1 MNKKRSNRTVTAHLL
16 SMSVLAMTSTA
27 YAQVASQEELIEEV
41 VITGIR
47 ASLDAAKDLKRKDD
61 RIVDAIIAEDIGK
74 LPDNNIAEALQRI
87 TGVSINSD
95 FGVGEKVSIRGLEE
109 NRIELNGRSTLGDDR
124 DGVSLDDF
132 PSSFLK
138 SVEVIKTPTPD
149 MIEGALGGVVS
160 MQTIRPLDLIDP
172 LIALSFDSEY
182 ADKTENVAPMF
193 NAAYGDNWDLGD
205 AGTFGAILNVSYQD
219 RELRR
224 DQMFNRVRLYDEDVN
239 ALSASTPSGRFAVRE
254 QNTVEQ
260 KVENRERTAFN
271 ASLQW
276 APASEQGR
284 FYLDLNATERTGSQE
299 ANSILD
305 VGGSRTYNANTT
317 QDSNGQ
323 LNNYALTG
331 AFVIP
336 KTWSEFR
343 ETESSSHA
351 FGGEWEFTDK
361 LKVSGEYAIAS
372 SESFNPTT
380 EFNLRPVNH
389 TNWDTWA
396 AQYVPGISD
405 YDDDRGAFDLRH
417 TVDAIMT
424 QSGDSIPSVIYSDAA
439 ALTNPENLAVR
450 AFYHDLEVTENDET
464 AIRFDVEYAE
474 PISRLGFLT
483 SLKAGVRTT
492 ENDYKYNQSRYRAD
506 NLYRRAVTGEGTSEE
521 APYAIW
527 IDEFEEMFPG
537 SITTIAHS
545 SSFDQTGISGQN
557 DLLTYRVYDPA
568 QLANAEKTFAQI
580 QQAFAGTNFAT
591 TGSLADN
598 RVIQEGAYRDITE
611 ETSAFYLQGHL
622 DFGALRA
629 VVGARYIETDIE
641 STVYVDGDLVTGTH
655 SYDDVLPSLNVTFDV
670 AENTLLR
677 FAAAKVMR
685 RADYNELSPAFEIE
699 NSLYDA
705 ERGAIDL
712 DPFRATQYDL
722 SVEHYFDEGA
732 VSLAFFYKDIESF
745 LDNSNT
751 CVADAVST
759 GQNVT
764 EWENI
769 CQLNAAGV
777 DNADIVT
784 STLSDFSGAADA
796 DQAGFNHLAT
806 LRDAGLTGLNTNQ
819 KINGQNGE
827 VRGIELGIQYAF
839 SELPGALSGLGVNA
853 NYTYADS
860 ENPNGNTLTNISK
873 NTVNMQVYWEYE
885 DFQVRLAYN
894 YRDRF
899 LDTEEETRVANVGA
913 LALNSNTN
921 DTTSSSFDP
930 TAGNSYIKERGQL
943 DLSASWDIT
952 DTFTLVANMTNVLG
966 EPVVYSTE
974 LDSNW
979 KYSES
984 DRRMTLGVRANF

>member
-1 MNKKRSNRTVTAHLL
+1 MKKKRSNSKLSAHIL
-16 SMSVLAMTSTA
+16 SMSVLALSSTA
-27 YAQVASQEELIEEV
+27 YAQIASDNSEIEEIEV
-41 VITGIR
+41 TGIR
-47 ASLDAAKDLKRKDD
+47 ASLEAAADLKRNDD
-61 RIVDAIIAEDIGK
+61 RIVDAIVAEDIGK

-95 FGVGEKVSIRGLEE
+95 FGVGEKVSIRGMEE
-109 NRIELNGRSTLGDDR
+109 NRVELNGRSTLGDDR
-124 DGVSLDDF
+124 DGISLDDF

-138 SVEVIKTPTPD
+138 SVEVIKTPTAD

-160 MQTIRPLDLIDP
+160 METIRPLDLVDP
-172 LIALSFDSEY
+172 LISISIDTEQ

-239 ALSASTPSGRFAVRE
+239 GLSANTPSGRFAVRE

-271 ASLQW
+271 ASFQW
-276 APASEQGR
+276 SPASEKGR
-284 FYLDLNATERTGSQE
+284 FYLDLNATERSGSQE

-323 LNNYALTG
+323 VENYSLTG

-343 ETESSSHA
+343 ETESSSNA

-361 LKVSGEYAIAS
+361 LRVSGEVAVAS
-372 SESFNPTT
+372 SESFNPAT
-380 EFNLRPVNH
+380 EFNLRPISH
-389 TNWDTWA
+389 TNWDIWA
-396 AQYVPGISD
+396 DQYVPGVSSFNS
-405 YDDDRGAFDLRH
+405 DRGAFDLRH
-417 TVDAIMT
+417 TVDVAMT
-424 QSGDSIPSVIYSDAA
+424 QSGENIPSVVYSDAG

-450 AFYHDLEVTENDET
+450 AFYHDLETTKNDET
-464 AIRFDVEYAE
+464 AVRFDVEYDE
-474 PISRLGFLT
+474 PISGF
-483 SLKAGVRTT
+483 SFIKSVKAGVRTT
-492 ENDYKYNQSRYRAD
+492 ENDYKFNLSRYRAD
-506 NLYRRAVTGEGTSEE
+506 NLYRYAVTGEGTSDE
-521 APYAIW
+521 APHAVW
-527 IDEFEEMFPG
+527 IDQFEAMFPG
-537 SITTIAHS
+537 SITTVNHHN
-545 SSFDQTGISGQN
+545 SFDQSGNSGQN
-557 DLLTYRVYDPA
+557 DLLSYSVYDPA
-568 QLANAEKTFAQI
+568 QLANAENTFQQL

-591 TGSLADN
+591 TGSLSDN
-598 RVIQEGAYRDITE
+598 MAVQEGAYRDITE
-611 ETSAFYLQGHL
+611 ETSAFYLQSHL

-629 VVGARYIETDIE
+629 VVGARYVETDIQ
-641 STVYVDGDLVTGTH
+641 SSVYVDGELVTGTH
-655 SYDDVLPSLNVTFDV
+655 SYDDVLPSLNVTYDV
-670 AENTLLR
+670 SEDTMVR

-712 DPFRATQYDL
+712 DPFRATQFDL
-722 SVEHYFDEGA
+722 SVEHYFENGSA
-732 VSLAFFYKDIESF
+732 SIAYFYKDIESF
-745 LDNSNT
+745 LDNNNT
-751 CVADAVST
+751 CVADSVST

-769 CQLNAAGV
+769 CQLNTAGV
-777 DNADIVT
+777 DNSDIVT
-784 STLSDFSGAADA
+784 STLSDFAGAADP
-796 DQAGFNHLAT
+796 DQAGFDYLAG
-806 LRDAGLTGLNTNQ
+806 LRDSGLTGLNTNQ
-819 KINGQNGE
+819 IVNGQNGE
-827 VRGIELGIQYAF
+827 VSGIELGVQYSF
-839 SELPGALSGLGVNA
+839 SSLPGAWSGLGINA

-860 ENPNGNTLTNISK
+860 ENPNGNTLTNISE
-873 NTVNMQVYWEYE
+873 NTLNAQVYWEW
-885 DFQVRLAYN
+885 DAFQVRIAYN

-921 DTTSSSFDP
+921 DTNSSSFDP
-930 TAGNSYIKERGQL
+930 TAGNSYIEERGQL
-943 DLSASWDIT
+943 DLSASWDVT
-952 DTFTLVANMTNVLG
+952 DNVTLVANVTNALG

-974 LDSNW
+974 LGSNW